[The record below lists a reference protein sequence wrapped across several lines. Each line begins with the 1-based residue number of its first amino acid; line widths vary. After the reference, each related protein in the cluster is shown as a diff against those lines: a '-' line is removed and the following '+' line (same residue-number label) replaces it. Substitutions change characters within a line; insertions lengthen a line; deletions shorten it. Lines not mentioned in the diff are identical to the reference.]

1 MSDIMV
7 SVRGEHELRVAPE
20 RAVVRLTVT
29 ADGPQR
35 GAVVERIAA
44 LAEPLRHELAAHE
57 SSGAVAEWSSE
68 RISVWADRPWN
79 ADGAQLALV
88 HHGSIGLTAEF
99 ADTTAASDW
108 VASVGLR
115 DGVRVD
121 GIDWRLTPETRAA
134 REKEAATAAVGVAVA
149 RATAYAS
156 ALGLSTVTPLEIA
169 DLGLLGHPDQGGAPM
184 PKMMRAAAFA
194 DVGSAPDLGLRP
206 ADIVVSAAVEARFSA
221 R

>member
-1 MSDIMV
+1 MSDIIV

-35 GAVVERIAA
+35 GAVVERIAGI
-44 LAEPLRHELAAHE
+44 AEPLRDELAEQAA
-57 SSGAVAEWSSE
+57 SGAVAEWSSE
-68 RISVWADRPWN
+68 RISVWSDRPWN
-79 ADGAQLALV
+79 ADGTQLALV
-88 HHGSIGLTAEF
+88 HHGSIGITAEF
-99 ADTTAASDW
+99 ADTSAASDW
-108 VASVGLR
+108 VASAGVR

-121 GIDWRLTPETRAA
+121 GVDWTLTPATRAA

-149 RATAYAS
+149 RANAYAS
-156 ALGLSTVTPLEIA
+156 ALGLSTVVPLEVA
-169 DLGLLGHPDQGGAPM
+169 DLGLLARPDAGIPAM
-184 PKMMRAAAFA
+184 PRMMRAAFA
-194 DVGSAPDLGLRP
+194 DAGSGPDLGLRP